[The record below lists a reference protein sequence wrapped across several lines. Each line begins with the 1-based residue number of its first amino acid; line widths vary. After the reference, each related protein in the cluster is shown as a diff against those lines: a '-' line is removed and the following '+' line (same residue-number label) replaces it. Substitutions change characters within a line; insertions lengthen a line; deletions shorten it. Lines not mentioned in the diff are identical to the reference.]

1 VLRLARLS
9 IRHPRPALAAWA
21 VLALFL
27 TLVGMGVAG
36 SLSPSITVVEGTD
49 SSRAEHL
56 AEAEFGPS
64 VLVPILLEGP
74 KDEVDKQ
81 GPALAKRLAD
91 RDDIRVLT
99 AWDGG
104 DTAKELRP
112 APDQAMI
119 VASVAKTEEQMID
132 GGQEQIEDLVT
143 STISGPVT
151 PYITGQP
158 SIDIAIREQAIDSTR
173 TSILLALPLIFL
185 VLLVVLRAPIA
196 ALALTILG
204 GVTAI
209 SSFGLI
215 AIMGQFI
222 SVDAITLAM
231 GSTTALA
238 LGVGYGLMFYRR
250 WREQVEDEHETP
262 AEAAL
267 DAVDTGGRGILI
279 GGTALI
285 TALIVASLIAPTE
298 ILTSLGI
305 GVLLSA
311 VLAVGGGVV
320 VFPVV
325 AALMGER
332 MQWLSFPAPGFLVAA
347 WHKLTGGGASVVRH
361 PVPAGAAAT
370 ALLVVLALPLL
381 NLETGPPSTDMLPED
396 DSART
401 AFEQVS
407 DAMGPGWPT
416 PYNLVVASE
425 GAPITTEK
433 TLKQLDALQTDIA
446 KDTQVASVIGPGAI
460 AATSGDLAVL
470 PRKLRES
477 TDLLKGGKK
486 DLGRLEEGLG
496 LAGEGAEQLKSGLG
510 DAASG
515 AGQLQGGSGEAQ
527 SGAGQLED
535 YLAKAQDGSEKV
547 SKGLDQALAAS
558 KQLRD
563 GSAQLLAGSEQI
575 AGGLGQAVTPVKEG
589 TPVVRK
595 MADDVAASAQA
606 VATASTATQET
617 ASSLDRASSSL
628 QSLSGVKDDPNY
640 QAAVSAVAAAQ
651 ASNNNAS
658 SSLSAAS
665 AQLQSSAGVAD
676 AFAGQVATLSSGLQ
690 QLYAGSTELEKG
702 IGQLKDGNNQLVAGI
717 GKLSGGGE
725 ELSAGLA
732 ELRDGAG
739 QLENGLGQL
748 TGGAG
753 ELQSG
758 LSGGEGPTGELVS
771 GLGQLE
777 AGVSTFRKDL
787 PSPEDLEKLQ
797 RESPGLFNSGYFVL
811 AALSGATAAD
821 RNQATFAVNLEK
833 GGNAGQIVVVSKDA
847 ASDPATQEL
856 GERLADTAD
865 EFAETTG
872 LQVAVGG
879 PAGNL
884 SDFTSETSSR
894 IMPAVIGVAIAVA
907 LLLMALLRAILIPLA
922 AVVWNLLTVAAT
934 FGVLTILYSGDDPLL
949 GGPGYIDPMSIIGI
963 FAGVFGISIVYQVA
977 LLERARERFVETGD
991 PDDALREGLSHT
1003 AYAAT
1008 GAALAMV
1015 AAAVPFAFSSLS
1027 SVRQFGIGLAVVVV
1041 LDALIVRPVLLP
1053 ASAEL
1058 LGRLGWWPTGRNLPK
1073 PEKAPPAR
1081 KEPREEPPTVGAAP
1095 A

>member
-1 VLRLARLS
+1 MLRLARLS
-9 IRHPRPALAAWA
+9 IRHPRPALAAFA

-27 TLVGMGVAG
+27 ALVGMGVTG

-74 KDEVDKQ
+74 QAQVDEQ
-81 GPALAKRLAD
+81 GPVLVKRLAD
-91 RDDIRVLT
+91 RPDIRVLS

-112 APDQAMI
+112 AKDKAMI
-119 VASVAKTEEQMID
+119 VASVAKTEEAMVD
-132 GGQEQIEDLVT
+132 GGQQQVERIVDT
-143 STISGPVT
+143 TISAPVT
-151 PYITGQP
+151 PYVTGQP
-158 SIDIAIREQAIDSTR
+158 SIDIAVREQAVDSTR

-185 VLLVVLRAPIA
+185 VLVVVLRAPVA
-196 ALALTILG
+196 AVALTALA

-209 SSFGLI
+209 SSFGLV

-222 SVDAITLAM
+222 PVDGITLAM
-231 GSTTALA
+231 GATTALA
-238 LGVGYGLMFYRR
+238 LGTGYGLMFHRR

-262 AEAAL
+262 TEAAL

-285 TALIVASLIAPTE
+285 TALIVATLIAPTE

-311 VLAVGGGVV
+311 VLAVGGAVV
-320 VFPVV
+320 VFPIVT
-325 AALMGER
+325 ALMGER
-332 MQWLSFPAPGFLVAA
+332 MQWLSFPAPGFLAAA
-347 WHKLTGGGASVVRH
+347 WHRLTGGGASVVRH

-370 ALLVVLALPLL
+370 ALLVVLALPVL
-381 NLETGPPSTDMLPED
+381 NLKTGPPSVDLLPED
-396 DSART
+396 DAARV

-407 DAMGPGWPT
+407 AAMGPGWPT

-425 GAPITTEK
+425 GAPITTAK
-433 TLKQLDALQTDIA
+433 TLKQLDALQVKIA
-446 KDTQVASVIGPGAI
+446 KDPQVASVVGPGAI
-460 AATSGDLAVL
+460 AATSGELAVL

-477 TDLLKGGKK
+477 TKLLKGGKK
-486 DLGRLEEGLG
+486 DLGRLEAGLG
-496 LAGEGAEQLKSGLG
+496 LAGDGAKQLKSGLG
-510 DAASG
+510 EAAAG
-515 AGQLQGGSGEAQ
+515 AGQLEGGSGQAQ
-527 SGAGQLED
+527 SGAGQLRS
-535 YLAKAQDGSEKV
+535 YLTKAQQGSAKI
-547 SKGLDQALAAS
+547 SKGLEQALDAS
-558 KQLRD
+558 RQLRN
-563 GSAQLLAGSEQI
+563 GSAALLAGSQKI
-575 AGGLGQAVTPVKEG
+575 SGGLGQAVTPVRQG

-595 MADDVAASAQA
+595 MADDIAAGTQAVSGAASATQD
-606 VATASTATQET
+606 VAAA
-617 ASSLDRASSSL
+617 LDRASSQL
-628 QSLSGVKDDPNY
+628 QAIPGVKDDPNY
-640 QAAVSAVAAAQ
+640 QAAVASVSAAKSAA
-651 ASNNNAS
+651 N
-658 SSLSAAS
+658 SAAS
-665 AQLQSSAGVAD
+665 TLSGASSQLQGAAGVAD

-690 QLYAGSTELEKG
+690 QLYAGSTQLENG
-702 IGQLKDGNNQLVAGI
+702 IGQLKNGNTQLVAGMS
-717 GKLSGGGE
+717 KLSGGGQD
-725 ELSAGLA
+725 LTAGLA

-739 QLENGLGQL
+739 RLEAGLGRL

-758 LSGGEGPTGELVS
+758 LAGGQGPTGQLVS

-787 PSPEDLEKLQ
+787 PSPKDLEKLQ

-811 AALSGATAAD
+811 AALSGATPAN

-833 GGNAGQIVVVSKDA
+833 GGNAGQIVVVSKEE
-847 ASDPATQEL
+847 ASATGTQEL
-856 GERLADTAD
+856 GERLAATAD
-865 EFAETTG
+865 SFAASTG

-1015 AAAVPFAFSSLS
+1015 AAAVPFAFSGLS

-1058 LGRLGWWPTGRNLPK
+1058 LGRLGWWPTGRDLPK
-1073 PEKAPPAR
+1073 PEKAPTAR
-1081 KEPREEPPTVGAAP
+1081 QEPREGPPPVGAAP

>member
-1 VLRLARLS
+1 MLKLARLS
-9 IRHPRPALAAWA
+9 IRHPRSALAAWA

-64 VLVPILLEGP
+64 VLVPVLLEGP
-74 KDEVDKQ
+74 QADLDKQ

-112 APDQAMI
+112 SPTQAMI
-119 VASVAKTEEQMID
+119 VASVAKTEEQMVD
-132 GGQEQIEDLVT
+132 GGQEQIEDIVN
-143 STISGPVT
+143 STISGPVK
-151 PYITGQP
+151 PYVTGQP
-158 SIDIAIREQAIDSTR
+158 SIDIAIREQSIDSTR

-185 VLLVVLRAPIA
+185 VLLVVLRAPVA

-231 GSTTALA
+231 GATTALA

-250 WREQVEDEHETP
+250 WREQVEEEHETP
-262 AEAAL
+262 TAAAL

-285 TALIVASLIAPTE
+285 TALIVATLIAPTE

-320 VFPVV
+320 VFPTVV
-325 AALMGER
+325 SLVGEG
-332 MQWLSFPAPGFLVAA
+332 MQRLSFPAPGFLVAG
-347 WHKLTGGGASVVRH
+347 WHRLTGGGASIVRH

-381 NLETGPPSTDMLPED
+381 NLKTGPPSTDLLPED
-396 DSART
+396 DSARI
-401 AFEQVS
+401 AFAKVS

-425 GAPITTEK
+425 GAPITTTE
-433 TLKQLDALQTDIA
+433 TLKRLDALQADIA
-446 KDTQVASVIGPGAI
+446 KDKQVESVIGPGAI
-460 AATSGDLAVL
+460 AATSGELAVL

-477 TDLLKGGKK
+477 TKLLKGGKK

-496 LAGEGAEQLKSGLG
+496 LAGAGAQQLKSGLG
-510 DAASG
+510 EAAAG
-515 AGQLQGGSGEAQ
+515 AGQLQGGSGQAQ

-535 YLAKAQDGSEKV
+535 YLAKAQAGSAKI
-547 SKGLDQALAAS
+547 SAGLNQALDAS

-563 GSAQLLAGSEQI
+563 GSAQLLAGSQKI
-575 AGGLGQAVTPVKEG
+575 SGGLGQAVTPVKTG

-595 MADDVAASAQA
+595 MADDVAAGTQA
-606 VATASTATQET
+606 VTGAVSTTQEVAAALDQA
-617 ASSLDRASSSL
+617 ASQL
-628 QSLSGVKDDPNY
+628 QSVQGAKDDPNY
-640 QAAVSAVAAAQ
+640 QAAVSSVNAAKAAA
-651 ASNNNAS
+651 NNAA
-658 SSLSAAS
+658 SSLSGAS
-665 AQLQSSAGVAD
+665 SQLQGAAGVAD

-702 IGQLKDGNNQLVAGI
+702 IGQLKNGNSQLVAGM

-725 ELSAGLA
+725 DLTSGLA
-732 ELRDGAG
+732 ELRDGAS

-753 ELQSG
+753 ELQGG
-758 LSGGEGPTGELVS
+758 LSSGQGPTGELVS

-787 PSPEDLEKLQ
+787 PSPKDLEKLQ
-797 RESPGLFNSGYFVL
+797 RQSPGLFNSGYFVL

-833 GGNAGQIVVVSKDA
+833 GGNAGQIVVVSKES
-847 ASDPATQEL
+847 ASATGTQEL

-865 EFAETTG
+865 QFAKSTG

-934 FGVLTILYSGDDPLL
+934 FGVLTVLYSGDDPLL

-1008 GAALAMV
+1008 GASLAMV
-1015 AAAVPFAFSSLS
+1015 AAAIPFAFSSLS
-1027 SVRQFGIGLAVVVV
+1027 SVRQFGIGVAVVVV

-1073 PEKAPPAR
+1073 PEKTPTAR
-1081 KEPREEPPTVGAAP
+1081 QEPREGPPPVGAAP